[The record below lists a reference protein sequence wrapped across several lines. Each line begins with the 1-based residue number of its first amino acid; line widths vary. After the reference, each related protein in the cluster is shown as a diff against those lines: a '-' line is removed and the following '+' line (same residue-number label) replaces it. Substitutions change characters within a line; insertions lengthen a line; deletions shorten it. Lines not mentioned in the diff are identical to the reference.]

1 MGWRPL
7 RQRSAPCSPLERGT
21 DGQVFPPGPG
31 FLRQSPAGCCS
42 QQFPQGQMLDGSA
55 LNAAEPPQGSQTH
68 TQGRTPLPTPVSRV
82 PGDVRGVP
90 TALACTSCH
99 VHQNLESS
107 ACQTARMGRGQ
118 RDGSLQPGRQMPG
131 GLQLFWASSCSCF
144 LTQVLP
150 VPTAP
155 GEQGDPHPLSNSLQ
169 MEYPRPETSEAG
181 SQAKGNQ
188 PLTKQT

>member
-1 MGWRPL
+1 MCLDTWQIRGKNSRPL
-7 RQRSAPCSPLERGT
+7 APILGFFHCPKLPPCPQPLGGEVRQDGGSPRRVAIMIPVEWRKK
-21 DGQVFPPGPG
+21 
-31 FLRQSPAGCCS
+31 PACHS
-42 QQFPQGQMLDGSA
+42 
-55 LNAAEPPQGSQTH
+55 
-68 TQGRTPLPTPVSRV
+68 TQGRLLS
-82 PGDVRGVP
+82 G
-90 TALACTSCH
+90 CH
-99 VHQNLESS
+99 KNLESS
-107 ACQTARMGRGQ
+107 ACQTARMGLGQ

-131 GLQLFWASSCSCF
+131 GQQLFWASSWSCF

-169 MEYPRPETSEAG
+169 MEYLRPETSEAG